1 MSSKSRTVAIVDTN
15 VFMGADKAPFKELR
29 NTDIVIPMMVILELE
44 KHRGDEGGPG
54 WAARVV
60 LHYIEKLRT
69 DFGGHSLIEGAESY
83 NGNTVTIDPDHKDV
97 DKVMDLLH
105 TQDKDGDLEILSVAF
120 NIQEEE
126 RRKGKSARDVIL
138 YTNDLP
144 MRIKADAFLSLKVSP
159 WGSDVSRQFTGTADI
174 DLTAEDVTE
183 KEVTADMIRS
193 RLDDTDSK
201 AGHLLVRARLEKDI
215 APVPFI
221 LEGDEVT
228 CMCDHTEKIGRIVA
242 KGAEQSAAIR
252 YLKDDSITAVSLG
265 GTAGAG
271 KSFLA
276 LAAAME
282 AVNPQSR
289 KEPKGGYERI
299 LVFRPMY
306 EVGQQ
311 KVGFLPGD
319 LEEKMR
325 PWAQAIWDNVRK
337 IDHLRNGGSGA
348 AERKKRRAEERQ
360 DGAVKRMTIEEMHPE
375 IEVSPITWI
384 RGRTIENSFI
394 IVDDAQ
400 SLERPLLL
408 DILTRLGESSRIVFT
423 FDMDQQDN
431 PNPHM
436 SPGTSISSVIDDLM
450 DDPSFAHIDFTVS
463 RRGRMAQKAAVLL
476 SRK

>member
-1 MSSKSRTVAIVDTN
+1 
-15 VFMGADKAPFKELR
+15 
-29 NTDIVIPMMVILELE
+29 
-44 KHRGDEGGPG
+44 
-54 WAARVV
+54 
-60 LHYIEKLRT
+60 
-69 DFGGHSLIEGAESY
+69 
-83 NGNTVTIDPDHKDV
+83 
-97 DKVMDLLH
+97 
-105 TQDKDGDLEILSVAF
+105 
-120 NIQEEE
+120 
-126 RRKGKSARDVIL
+126 
-138 YTNDLP
+138 
-144 MRIKADAFLSLKVSP
+144 
-159 WGSDVSRQFTGTADI
+159 
-174 DLTAEDVTE
+174 
-183 KEVTADMIRS
+183 
-193 RLDDTDSK
+193 
-201 AGHLLVRARLEKDI
+201 
-215 APVPFI
+215 
-221 LEGDEVT
+221 
-228 CMCDHTEKIGRIVA
+228 
-242 KGAEQSAAIR
+242 
-252 YLKDDSITAVSLG
+252 
-265 GTAGAG
+265 
-271 KSFLA
+271 
-276 LAAAME
+276 ME

-337 IDHLRNGGSGA
+337 IDHLRNGCSGA
-348 AERKKRRAEERQ
+348 AERKRRRAEERQ
-360 DGAVKRMTIEEMHPE
+360 DGQMKGMSIEEMHPE

-450 DDPSFAHIDFTVS
+450 DDPSFAHIDFKVS
-463 RRGRMAQKAAVLL
+463 RRGRMAQKAAILL